1 MAVQVPHPD
10 VPMYSINQNTR
21 QIYFRNDTLFEYRI
35 VMIPNS
41 VGPEDFPMRSIIVD
55 GNVEKPTCLS
65 KIIPGQCVKINK
77 VGN

>member
-1 MAVQVPHPD
+1 MAVQVPHQEL
-10 VPMYSINQNTR
+10 PMYAIDQSTK

-35 VMIPNS
+35 VIIPNS

>member
-10 VPMYSINQNTR
+10 VPMFGFYKDTR

-35 VMIPNS
+35 VMIPSS

-55 GNVEKPTCLS
+55 GNVKKPTCLS
-65 KIIPGQCVKINK
+65 KIVPGQCVKIDK